1 MATKKEGVERLHQV
15 PMFAGLSKRDVNRLW
30 DHMKIVE
37 HSAGHKI
44 VVEGRGGHGFHLL
57 LDGSVQVSRKGRRQI
72 TLGPG
77 QFFGEMSLIDE
88 GPRSATVEAA
98 THVVTATMSSGEF
111 RSFVQ
116 KRPDILWKLL
126 VVMTGRLREEQSATS
141 NLTA

>member
-1 MATKKEGVERLHQV
+1 MATKKDGVERLHQV

-57 LDGSVQVSRKGRRQI
+57 LDGSVKVTRKGRQI
-72 TLGPG
+72 RLGPG

-88 GPRSATVEAA
+88 GPRSATVTAE

-111 RSFVQ
+111 RNFVK
-116 KRPDILWKLL
+116 KRPDLLWKLL
-126 VVMTGRLREEQSATS
+126 VVMTGRVREEQSVTA